1 MEYTLILLAIFI
13 VAISRAYYLDYKSDK
28 EEFKFS
34 LKKVGKKVLEY
45 CFILLIIIGIKSA
58 YTYFIPLNKT
68 HGVEYNSERLK
79 LGIPQISG
87 NLKYIPEWSEQFEL
101 VWYDEN
107 SKNGHFK
114 KIVEYGVLN
123 VKSETDYYKNEN
135 KKDIYVWSEYDF
147 TDNSFAYFMEKPNDK
162 VASVSENGQLKIEKP
177 RIEQII
183 NKSEFEKFIN
193 E

>member
-114 KIVEYGVLN
+114 KIVEYGIFN
-123 VKSETDYYKNEN
+123 AKSETDYFENE
-135 KKDIYVWSEYDF
+135 KQKGTYVWSKYDF
-147 TDNSFAYFMEKPNDK
+147 ANNSFEYFIEKPNDK
-162 VASVSENGQLKIEKP
+162 VASVTENGKMKFEKP
-177 RIEQII
+177 RIEQKIT
-183 NKSEFEKFIN
+183 KSEFEIFKS